1 MYAII
6 AGAGKVGHNL
16 ARELKDMGHE
26 FTLIE
31 QDIARFRRMEKEFEH
46 AALYGDATEL
56 WVLERAGIGRADLT
70 IATTGDDE
78 DNMLICQVAKD
89 KYLCERIVA
98 RANNPRNVQHFKLLG
113 ISPVVSATD
122 IILRLIEHEVPHQG
136 LLHLLDLG
144 ADKLEIIEMT
154 VANGSP
160 ADGKAVAEVDL
171 PEGALIISLITEK
184 TGGIVPKADTVIQA
198 GQEVL
203 VVLDPGLE
211 DQVSEVFGARAT
223 SEPDATDG

>member
-6 AGAGKVGHNL
+6 VGGGKVGHNL

-31 QDIARFRRMEKEFEH
+31 QNIARFRRMEKEFEH

-56 WVLERAGIGRADLT
+56 WVLERAGISRADLV
-70 IATTGDDE
+70 IAVTGDDE
-78 DNMLICQVAKD
+78 DNMLICQVAKE

-122 IILRLIEHEVPHQG
+122 IILRLIEHEVPHAG

-144 ADKLEIIEMT
+144 EDKLEIIEMT
-154 VANGSP
+154 VAESSP
-160 ADGKAVAEVDL
+160 ADGSTVADVNL
-171 PEGALIISLITEK
+171 PEGALIISIITPS
-184 TGGIVPKADTVIQA
+184 GGFVPKADTVIEA

-211 DQVSEVFGARAT
+211 ERVSALFGAHAT
-223 SEPDATDG
+223 SEPVVAE